1 MEGIVID
8 ENKLNKFNEN
18 VKSTIKAKPEL
29 EDELGKTLEII
40 ADTVNLIFEERK
52 LVAVWE
58 NEFPILK
65 VTNEN
70 NS

>member
-1 MEGIVID
+1 MKGIVID

-18 VKSTIKAKPEL
+18 VESTIKAKPEL
-29 EDELGKTLEII
+29 EDEFGKTLEDF
-40 ADTVNLIFEERK
+40 ADTVNLILEERK
-52 LVAVWE
+52 LAAVWE